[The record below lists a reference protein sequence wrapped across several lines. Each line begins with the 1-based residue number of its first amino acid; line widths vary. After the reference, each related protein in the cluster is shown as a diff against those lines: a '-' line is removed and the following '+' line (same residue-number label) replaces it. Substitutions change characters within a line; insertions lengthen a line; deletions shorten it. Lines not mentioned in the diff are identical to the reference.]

1 LSRPFGTLLSVSSNT
16 LGLEEAAKRLGVHYQ
31 TAYGWVRSGELP
43 AVLVGGRYQ
52 LTAEDVDQLDRR
64 RARPTSPPVRRPR
77 QGFEPLSA
85 HMFELLVEGDE
96 REVRRTVGRLIG
108 TGVPLATIVQE
119 VFVPVLRRVGEEW
132 HENGL
137 SVAAEHRASAIVE
150 RVLGDRVPAPPGRR
164 RGTAVVAAMAGDRHA
179 LPTSMAAVAL
189 REDRWHVHHLG
200 ADLPNGALIG
210 FCDDHDVDL
219 VVLTVTAGH
228 ADATARRTADI
239 LEERGV
245 RVLVGHPGARLDEL
259 QQLARA

>member
-1 LSRPFGTLLSVSSNT
+1 MSVDTVS
-16 LGLEEAAKRLGVHYQ
+16 LAEAASRLGVHYQ

-52 LTAEDVDQLDRR
+52 VAADDVDGLGRR

-77 QGFEPLSA
+77 QGFERLAA
-85 HMFELLVEGDE
+85 HMFELLVDGDE
-96 REVRRTVGRLIG
+96 REVRRTVGRLVG

-119 VFVPVLRRVGEEW
+119 VFVPALRRIGEEW

-150 RVLGDRVPAPPGRR
+150 RVLGDQVPAPSGRR

-179 LPTSMAAVAL
+179 LPTTMAAVAL

-200 ADLPNGALIG
+200 ADLPGGDLIG
-210 FCDDHDVDL
+210 FCVDHDVDL
-219 VVLTVTAGH
+219 AVLTVTAGH

-239 LEERGV
+239 LEDRGV

-259 QQLARA
+259 QELARA